1 MILARVILRVL
12 RCRYP
17 FDCSVKS
24 AYRKYIRW
32 TKTNI
37 DATFVRDRLNFV
49 HHKCDKYNIKMDV
62 ELKLLHSAVDVL
74 SPVGF
79 LDTSESP
86 VS

>member
-1 MILARVILRVL
+1 M
-12 RCRYP
+12 
-17 FDCSVKS
+17 
-24 AYRKYIRW
+24 
-32 TKTNI
+32 KTNI

-79 LDTSESP
+79 LDTSGSP